1 MQKKKIYDD
10 VHKKT
15 RKWNCFWTKTSYKN
29 IDVKWV
35 QFYGLI
41 KKITEKTD
49 NHKSENINR
58 KLNNMEQVLNIKK
71 VNDIIISKEWI
82 EDLGNKAKS
91 WIVRLEHLGET
102 LKDPINICE
111 YIIVSLF
118 LLNVSK
124 EKIDQ
129 VILVVLSMLAEKD
142 IENIRA
148 VGLKTCL
155 KHKSLVI

>member
-1 MQKKKIYDD
+1 MIMHIRKPENEIVSEPKH
-10 VHKKT
+10 HKK
-15 RKWNCFWTKTSYKN
+15 

-35 QFYGLI
+35 QFYDLV
-41 KKITEKTD
+41 KKITEKTE
-49 NHKSENINR
+49 NHRPENINR
-58 KLNNMEQVLNIKK
+58 KLNNMKQVLNIKK

-82 EDLGNKAKS
+82 EDLGNKAKV

-102 LKDPINICE
+102 LKDPSNVCE

-129 VILVVLSMLAEKD
+129 VISVVLSMLAEKD
-142 IENIRA
+142 IENLRA